1 MPKTLLTGA
10 TGFIGAHLAH
20 ALVER
25 GDDLIVTLRAGSD
38 AGPIEGLD
46 AERVSCDVLDRRA
59 VRRALRGVDRVF
71 HAAGMTSVRP
81 QDERRLFEINV
92 GGARTVLQE
101 CLRAGV
107 ERVTYTSSAAALGP
121 ARRGGTADERQAF
134 PAGQL
139 GIPYVDSVH
148 EGEAEAM
155 ALADEGLALV
165 CVNPTVVFGPGDVHV
180 TSTRLVRS
188 FLLGHVPA
196 YADGALNVVDVRDVA
211 HGHLLADTHGAVG
224 ERYLLGGRNFTF
236 DRLFTDLS
244 RMSGTPPPIKVP
256 RGLAIA
262 TAGALSIGP
271 GPSTLSAAEAL
282 AASQFW
288 TYRATKAKRELGWK
302 PRPHEETLQDTV
314 AWYLE
319 REGERIGAAPRSR
332 PLPYRV
338 AGLALGAVDTAGR
351 VGMRV
356 LRGVGLGGRS

>member
-1 MPKTLLTGA
+1 
-10 TGFIGAHLAH
+10 
-20 ALVER
+20 VER
-25 GDDLIVTLRAGSD
+25 VN
-38 AGPIEGLD
+38 
-46 AERVSCDVLDRRA
+46 CDVLDRRA

-81 QDERRLFEINV
+81 EDSDRLFEVNV

-107 ERVTYTSSAAALGP
+107 DRVTFTSSAAALGP
-121 ARRGGTADERQAF
+121 ARRGGTADERKVF
-134 PAGQL
+134 DAGHL

-148 EGEAEAM
+148 EGEVEALT
-155 ALADEGLALV
+155 LAAEGLPLV
-165 CVNPTVVFGPGDVHV
+165 CVNPTVVFGPGDFRV

-211 HGHLLADTHGAVG
+211 QGHLLADARGTVG
-224 ERYLLGGRNFTF
+224 ERYLVGGRNFTF

-244 RMSGTPPPIKVP
+244 RMSGMPPPIKVP

-271 GPSTLSAAEAL
+271 GPSTLSASEAL

-302 PRPHEETLQDTV
+302 ARPHEETLQDTV

-319 REGERIGAAPRSR
+319 REGERIAAAPRSR
-332 PLPYRV
+332 PLPNRV
-338 AGLALGAVDTAGR
+338 AGLAVGAADAAGRLGARA
-351 VGMRV
+351 
-356 LRGVGLGGRS
+356 LRGVSTARRGPEARKS

>member
-1 MPKTLLTGA
+1 MSKTLVTGA
-10 TGFIGAHLAH
+10 TGFIGSHLAR
-20 ALVER
+20 ALVQR
-25 GDDLIVTLRAGSD
+25 GDDVRVTLRAGSD
-38 AGPIEGLD
+38 AGPIDGLD
-46 AERVSCDVLDRRA
+46 AERVRCDVLDRRA

-71 HAAGMTSVRP
+71 HAAGLTSVRP
-81 QDERRLFEINV
+81 EDAQRLFEVNV
-92 GGARTVLQE
+92 GGTRTVLE
-101 CLRAGV
+101 ESLRAGV

-121 ARRGGTADERQAF
+121 ARRGGTADERQVF
-134 PAGQL
+134 TAGHL

-148 EGEAEAM
+148 EGEAEALRI
-155 ALADEGLALV
+155 AGEGLPLV
-165 CVNPTVVFGPGDVHV
+165 CVSPTVAFGPGDVHV

-211 HGHLLADTHGAVG
+211 AGQLLADAHGGVG

-244 RMSGTPPPIKVP
+244 RISGTPPPLKIP

-262 TAGALSIGP
+262 TAGALSIGL
-271 GPSTLSAAEAL
+271 GPSTLGAGEAL

-288 TYRATKAKRELGWK
+288 TYRATKAKRELGWRA
-302 PRPHEETLQDTV
+302 RPHEETLQDTV

-319 REGERIGAAPRSR
+319 REGDRIAAAPRSR

-338 AGLALGAVDTAGR
+338 AGVALDAGDLAARAGA
-351 VGMRV
+351 RV
-356 LRGVGLGGRS
+356 LRNVGIGRR